1 MKENWSKIPAVA
13 DLMAAKETYWNNPD
27 LRPFAE
33 VAGTQEM
40 GTADIAD
47 AAARLDRFAPFIKKA
62 FPETEAENGLIE
74 SPLREIA
81 ATREGLK
88 TLGAVPEGRLFL
100 KMDSHLAV
108 AGSVKARG
116 GIYEV
121 LKHTEDIAMAEGI
134 LAESDD
140 YAKLADYRDLFSGY
154 TVQVG
159 STGNLGLSIGITS
172 AAVGYRVVVHMS
184 NDAKQWKKDLLR
196 SKGVEVKE
204 YAGDYGKAVAEGRAL
219 SDADPRS
226 YFVDDEHSTAL
237 FLGYS
242 VAGERLSRQLAEQG
256 VTVDEEHPL
265 FVYLPCGVG
274 GAPGGIAFGL
284 KQQFGDNVHCFFVE
298 PVQCPC
304 MIAGLAT
311 GEGEEICVQDLGLSG
326 ITEADGLAVG
336 RPSGMVTRMMQPLLS
351 GCFTV
356 DDARLFDS
364 LRVLHENDGVFIEP
378 SSCAALA
385 AYQDLARFE
394 GAKEYIRSHGLAEKM
409 AKATHIAWATGGRL
423 VPEEIRTEYLAKKL

>member
-1 MKENWSKIPAVA
+1 MNESRYEIPVVA
-13 DLMAAKETYWNNPD
+13 DLVAAKETFWCND
-27 LRPFAE
+27 SLRPFGAVE
-33 VAGTQEM
+33 QEL
-40 GTADIAD
+40 GKADIAD
-47 AAARLDRFAPFIKKA
+47 AAARLQRFAPFIQKA
-62 FPETEAENGLIE
+62 FPETAKAQGIIE

-81 ATREGLK
+81 ETKEGMK

-121 LKHTEDIAMAEGI
+121 LKHTEEIAFAEG
-134 LAESDD
+134 LLQEGDD
-140 YAKLADYRDLFSGY
+140 YARLTECRDIFAGY

-159 STGNLGLSIGITS
+159 STGNLGLSIGISS

-196 SKGVEVKE
+196 SKGVEVRE

-219 SDADPRS
+219 SDADPKS
-226 YFVDDEHSTAL
+226 YFVDDEHSVAL

-242 VAGERLSRQLAEQG
+242 VAGKRLRAQLDEQG
-256 VTVDEEHPL
+256 VIVDAEHPL

-284 KQQFGDNVHCFFVE
+284 KQEFGDHVHCFFVE

-311 GEGEEICVQDLGLSG
+311 GEGENICVQDLGLSG
-326 ITEADGLAVG
+326 VTEADGLAVG
-336 RPSGMVTRMMQPLLS
+336 RPSGMVTRMMKPLLS
-351 GCFTV
+351 GCSTV
-356 DDARLFDS
+356 EDRRLFDA
-364 LRVLHENDGVFIEP
+364 LRVLHERDGIFIEP

-385 AYQDLARFE
+385 AWQDMARFE
-394 GAKEYIRSHGLAEKM
+394 GAKAYVERHGLTEKLPH
-409 AKATHIAWATGGRL
+409 ATHIAWATGGSL
-423 VPEEIRTEYLAKKL
+423 VPEEIRKEYLVKKL

>member
-1 MKENWSKIPAVA
+1 MKEKYASIGAVA
-13 DLMAAKETYWNNPD
+13 DMMAARETYWNND
-27 LRPFAE
+27 GLRPFAE
-33 VAGTQEM
+33 VAGRQEM
-40 GTADIAD
+40 GPADIAD
-47 AAARLDRFAPFIKKA
+47 AAARLQRFAPFIMRA
-62 FPETEAENGLIE
+62 FPETVPDGGLIE

-81 ATREGLK
+81 ATKEGMK
-88 TLGAVPEGRLFL
+88 ALGPVPEGRLFL

-121 LKHTEDIAMAEGI
+121 LKHTEDIALEEGI
-134 LAESDD
+134 LREGDD
-140 YAKLADYRDLFSGY
+140 YAKLADYRDLFSRY

-184 NDAKQWKKDLLR
+184 ADAKQWKKDLLR

-219 SDADPRS
+219 SDADPKS
-226 YFVDDEHSTAL
+226 YFVDDEHSKAL

-242 VAGERLSRQLAEQG
+242 VAGQRLKEQLAAQG
-256 VTVDEEHPL
+256 VTVDAAHPL

-304 MIAGLAT
+304 MMAGLAT
-311 GEGEEICVQDLGLSG
+311 GEKENICVQDLGLTG
-326 ITEADGLAVG
+326 LTEADGLAVG
-336 RPSGMVTRMMQPLLS
+336 RPSGMVARMMEPLLS

-356 DDARLFDS
+356 ADGRLFDA
-364 LRVLHENDGVFIEP
+364 LRVLHGRDGVFIEP
-378 SSCAALA
+378 SSCAALGA
-385 AYQDLARFE
+385 WQDMARFE
-394 GAKEYIRSHGLAEKM
+394 GAREYVRRHGLEEKLPD
-409 AKATHIAWATGGRL
+409 AVHIAWATGGRL
-423 VPEEIRTEYLAKKL
+423 VPEEIRQAYLVKKL

>member
-1 MKENWSKIPAVA
+1 MNERWRDIPAVC
-13 DLMAAKETYWNNPD
+13 DLMAAKETFWRND
-27 LRPFAE
+27 SLRPFDE
-33 VAGTQEM
+33 VEQEM
-40 GTADIAD
+40 GKADTAD
-47 AAARLDRFAPFIKKA
+47 AAARLQRFAPFIERA
-62 FPETEAENGLIE
+62 FPETKAEKGIIE

-81 ATREGLK
+81 ATKEGMEA
-88 TLGAVPEGRLFL
+88 LGAVPDGRLFL

-121 LKHTEDIAMAEGI
+121 LKHTEEIALAEG
-134 LAESDD
+134 LLTEDGD
-140 YAKLADYRDLFSGY
+140 YAKLADHRDLFAGY

-159 STGNLGLSIGITS
+159 STGNLGLSIGISS

-219 SDADPRS
+219 SDADPKS

-242 VAGERLSRQLAEQG
+242 VAGKRLRTQLKEQG
-256 VTVDEEHPL
+256 VSVDAEHPL

-284 KQQFGDNVHCFFVE
+284 KQEFGDYVHCFFVE

-311 GEGEEICVQDLGLSG
+311 GEGENICVQDLGLSG

-336 RPSGMVTRMMQPLLS
+336 RPSGMVTRMMKPLLS
-351 GCFTV
+351 GCSTV
-356 DDARLFDS
+356 EDGRLFDA
-364 LRVLHENDGVFIEP
+364 LRVLHNRDGIFIEP
-378 SSCAALA
+378 SSCAALVA
-385 AYQDLARFE
+385 WQDMARFD
-394 GAKEYIRSHGLAEKM
+394 GAKDYVESHGLTDKM
-409 AKATHIAWATGGRL
+409 ANAVHIAWATGGCL
-423 VPEEIRTEYLAKKL
+423 VPEEIRKEYLVKKL

>member
-1 MKENWSKIPAVA
+1 MNESRYEIPVVA
-13 DLMAAKETYWNNPD
+13 DLVAAKETFWCND
-27 LRPFAE
+27 SLRPFGAVE
-33 VAGTQEM
+33 QEL
-40 GTADIAD
+40 GKADIAD
-47 AAARLDRFAPFIKKA
+47 AAARLQRFAPFIQKA
-62 FPETEAENGLIE
+62 FLETAKAQGIIE

-81 ATREGLK
+81 ETKEGMK

-121 LKHTEDIAMAEGI
+121 LKHTEEIAFAEG
-134 LAESDD
+134 LLQEGDD
-140 YAKLADYRDLFSGY
+140 YARLTECRDIFAGY

-159 STGNLGLSIGITS
+159 STGNLGLSIGISS

-196 SKGVEVKE
+196 SKGVEVRE

-219 SDADPRS
+219 SDADPKS
-226 YFVDDEHSTAL
+226 YFVDDEHSVAL

-242 VAGERLSRQLAEQG
+242 VAGKRLRAQLDEQG
-256 VTVDEEHPL
+256 VIVDAEHPL

-284 KQQFGDNVHCFFVE
+284 KQEFGDHVHCFFVE

-311 GEGEEICVQDLGLSG
+311 GEGENICVQDLGLSG
-326 ITEADGLAVG
+326 VTEADGLAVG
-336 RPSGMVTRMMQPLLS
+336 RPSGMVTRMMKPLLS
-351 GCFTV
+351 GCSTV
-356 DDARLFDS
+356 EDRRLFDA
-364 LRVLHENDGVFIEP
+364 LRVLHERDGIFIEP

-385 AYQDLARFE
+385 AWQDMARFE
-394 GAKEYIRSHGLAEKM
+394 GAKAYVERHGLTEKLPH
-409 AKATHIAWATGGRL
+409 ATHIAWATGGSL
-423 VPEEIRTEYLAKKL
+423 VPEEIRKEYLVKKL

>member
-1 MKENWSKIPAVA
+1 MNERWRAIPAVA
-13 DLMAAKETYWNNPD
+13 DLMAAKETFWCND
-27 LRPFAE
+27 ALRPFAE
-33 VAGTQEM
+33 VEQEM
-40 GTADIAD
+40 GRADIAD
-47 AAARLDRFAPFIKKA
+47 AAARLQRFAPFIQKA
-62 FPETEAENGLIE
+62 FPETVEEQGIIE

-81 ATREGLK
+81 ATKEGMK
-88 TLGAVPEGRLFL
+88 ALGAVPEGRLFL

-121 LKHTEDIAMAEGI
+121 LKHTEEIALAEG
-134 LAESDD
+134 LLGEDGD
-140 YAKLADYRDLFSGY
+140 YAKLTDHRDVFAGY

-219 SDADPRS
+219 SDADPKS
-226 YFVDDEHSTAL
+226 YFVDDEHSVAL

-242 VAGERLSRQLAEQG
+242 VAGKRLRAQLEEQG
-256 VTVDEEHPL
+256 VIVDAEHPL

-284 KQQFGDNVHCFFVE
+284 KQEFGDHVHCFFVE

-311 GEGEEICVQDLGLSG
+311 GEGEKICVQDLGLSG
-326 ITEADGLAVG
+326 VTEADGLAVG

-351 GCFTV
+351 GCSTV
-356 DDARLFDS
+356 EDGRLFDA
-364 LRVLHENDGVFIEP
+364 LRVLHECDDVFIEP

-385 AYQDLARFE
+385 AWQDMAKFE
-394 GAKEYIRSHGLAEKM
+394 KAKEYIRCHGLAEKM
-409 AKATHIAWATGGRL
+409 PHATHIAWATGGRL
-423 VPEEIRTEYLAKKL
+423 VPEEIRKEYLVKKL

>member
-1 MKENWSKIPAVA
+1 MNESRYEIPVVA
-13 DLMAAKETYWNNPD
+13 DLVAAKETFWCND
-27 LRPFAE
+27 SLRPFGAVE
-33 VAGTQEM
+33 QEL
-40 GTADIAD
+40 GKADIAD
-47 AAARLDRFAPFIKKA
+47 AAARLQRFAPFIQKA
-62 FPETEAENGLIE
+62 FPETAEAQGIIE

-81 ATREGLK
+81 ETKEGMK

-121 LKHTEDIAMAEGI
+121 LKHTEEIAFAKGLLQEG
-134 LAESDD
+134 DD
-140 YAKLADYRDLFSGY
+140 YAKLVEYRDVFAGY

-159 STGNLGLSIGITS
+159 STGNLGLSIGISS

-219 SDADPRS
+219 SDADPKS
-226 YFVDDEHSTAL
+226 YFVDDEHSIAL

-242 VAGERLSRQLAEQG
+242 VAGKRLRAQLDEQG
-256 VTVDEEHPL
+256 VIVDAEHPL

-284 KQQFGDNVHCFFVE
+284 KQEFGDHVHCFFVE

-311 GEGEEICVQDLGLSG
+311 GEGENICVQDLGLSG
-326 ITEADGLAVG
+326 VTEADGLAVG
-336 RPSGMVTRMMQPLLS
+336 RPSGMVTRMMKPLLS
-351 GCFTV
+351 GCSTV
-356 DDARLFDS
+356 EDRRLFDA
-364 LRVLHENDGVFIEP
+364 LRVLHERDGIFIEP

-385 AYQDLARFE
+385 AWQDMARFE
-394 GAKEYIRSHGLAEKM
+394 GAKAYVERHGLTEKLPH
-409 AKATHIAWATGGRL
+409 ATHIAWATGGSL
-423 VPEEIRTEYLAKKL
+423 VPEEIRKEYLVKKL

>member
-1 MKENWSKIPAVA
+1 MNERWCEIPAVA
-13 DLMAAKETYWNNPD
+13 DLMAAKETFWCND
-27 LRPFAE
+27 LLRPFGSVE
-33 VAGTQEM
+33 QEM
-40 GTADIAD
+40 GKADIAD
-47 AAARLDRFAPFIKKA
+47 AAERLQRFAPFIQKA
-62 FPETEAENGLIE
+62 FPETAEAQGIIE
-74 SPLREIA
+74 SPLKEIA
-81 ATREGLK
+81 ATKEGMK
-88 TLGAVPEGRLFL
+88 ALGAVPEGRLFL

-121 LKHTEDIAMAEGI
+121 LKHTEEIALAEG
-134 LAESDD
+134 LLREGDD
-140 YAKLADYRDLFSGY
+140 YAKLSEYRAVFAGY

-159 STGNLGLSIGITS
+159 STGNLGLSIGISS

-184 NDAKQWKKDLLR
+184 NDAKQWKKELLR

-219 SDADPRS
+219 SDADPKS
-226 YFVDDEHSTAL
+226 YFVDDEHSLAL

-242 VAGERLSRQLAEQG
+242 VAGKRLREQLDEQG
-256 VTVDEEHPL
+256 VRVDAEHPL

-284 KQQFGDNVHCFFVE
+284 KQEFGDNVHCFFVE

-311 GEGEEICVQDLGLSG
+311 GEGENICVQDLGLSG
-326 ITEADGLAVG
+326 VTEADGLAVG
-336 RPSGMVTRMMQPLLS
+336 RPSGMVTRMMKPLLS
-351 GCFTV
+351 GCSTV
-356 DDARLFDS
+356 EDRRLFDA
-364 LRVLHENDGVFIEP
+364 LRVLHDSDAVFIEP

-385 AYQDLARFE
+385 AWQDMARFE
-394 GAKEYIRSHGLAEKM
+394 GAKAYIERHGLAEKM
-409 AKATHIAWATGGRL
+409 PCATHIAWATGGSL
-423 VPEEIRTEYLAKKL
+423 VPEEIRKEYLVKKL

>member
-1 MKENWSKIPAVA
+1 MNERWREIPAVA
-13 DLMAAKETYWNNPD
+13 DLMAAKETFWCND
-27 LRPFAE
+27 ELRPFAE
-33 VAGTQEM
+33 VEQEM
-40 GTADIAD
+40 SEADTAE
-47 AAARLDRFAPFIKKA
+47 AAARLQRFAPFIERA
-62 FPETEAENGLIE
+62 FPETKGEKGVIE

-81 ATREGLK
+81 ATKEGMK
-88 TLGAVPEGRLFL
+88 SLGAVPQGRLFL

-121 LKHTEDIAMAEGI
+121 LKHTEEIALAEG
-134 LAESDD
+134 LLCEDGD
-140 YAKLADYRDLFSGY
+140 YAKLADHRDLFAGY

-159 STGNLGLSIGITS
+159 STGNLGLSIGISS

-219 SDADPRS
+219 SDADPKS

-242 VAGERLSRQLAEQG
+242 VAGKRLRAQLEEQG
-256 VTVDEEHPL
+256 VSVDEEHPL

-284 KQQFGDNVHCFFVE
+284 KQEFGDHVHCFFVE

-311 GEGEEICVQDLGLSG
+311 GEGENICVQDLGLSG

-336 RPSGMVTRMMQPLLS
+336 RPSGMVTRMMRPLLS
-351 GCFTV
+351 GCSTV
-356 DDARLFDS
+356 EDARLFEA
-364 LRVLHENDGVFIEP
+364 LRVLHEKDGIFIEP

-385 AYQDLARFE
+385 AWQDMARFD
-394 GAKEYIRSHGLAEKM
+394 GAKDYMERRGLTEKM
-409 AKATHIAWATGGRL
+409 ADATHIAWATGGCL
-423 VPEEIRTEYLAKKL
+423 VPEEIRKEYLVKKL

>member
-1 MKENWSKIPAVA
+1 MNERRYEIPAVA
-13 DLMAAKETYWNNPD
+13 DLMAAKETFWYND
-27 LRPFAE
+27 ALRPFGAVE
-33 VAGTQEM
+33 QEM
-40 GTADIAD
+40 GKADTAD
-47 AAARLDRFAPFIKKA
+47 AAERLQRFAPFVQKA
-62 FPETEAENGLIE
+62 FPETTEAQGIIE

-81 ATREGLK
+81 ATKEGMK
-88 TLGAVPEGRLFL
+88 ALGAVPEGRLFL

-121 LKHTEDIAMAEGI
+121 LKHTEEIAFAEG
-134 LAESDD
+134 LLQEGDD
-140 YAKLADYRDLFSGY
+140 YAKLTEYRDVFAGY

-159 STGNLGLSIGITS
+159 STGNLGLSIGISS

-219 SDADPRS
+219 SNADPKS
-226 YFVDDEHSTAL
+226 YFVDDEHSVVL

-242 VAGERLSRQLAEQG
+242 VAGKRLRAQLDEQG
-256 VTVDEEHPL
+256 VIVDAEHPL

-284 KQQFGDNVHCFFVE
+284 KQEFGDHVHCFFVE

-311 GEGEEICVQDLGLSG
+311 GEGENICVQDLGLSG
-326 ITEADGLAVG
+326 VTEADGLAVG

-351 GCFTV
+351 GCSTV
-356 DDARLFDS
+356 EDRRLFDA
-364 LRVLHENDGVFIEP
+364 LRVLHECDGIFIEP

-385 AYQDLARFE
+385 AWQDMARFE
-394 GAKEYIRSHGLAEKM
+394 EAKAYMERHGLMEKLPH
-409 AKATHIAWATGGRL
+409 ATHIAWATGGSL
-423 VPEEIRTEYLAKKL
+423 VPEEIRKEYLVKKL

>member
-1 MKENWSKIPAVA
+1 MNESRYEIPVVA
-13 DLMAAKETYWNNPD
+13 DLVAAKETFWCND
-27 LRPFAE
+27 SLRPFGAVE
-33 VAGTQEM
+33 QEL
-40 GTADIAD
+40 GKADIAD
-47 AAARLDRFAPFIKKA
+47 AAARLQRFAPFIQKA
-62 FPETEAENGLIE
+62 FPETAKAQGIIE
-74 SPLREIA
+74 SPLKEIA
-81 ATREGLK
+81 ETKEGMK

-121 LKHTEDIAMAEGI
+121 LKHTEEIAFAEG
-134 LAESDD
+134 LLQEGDD
-140 YAKLADYRDLFSGY
+140 YAKLTECRDIFAGY

-159 STGNLGLSIGITS
+159 STGNLGLSIGISS

-219 SDADPRS
+219 SDADPKS
-226 YFVDDEHSTAL
+226 YFVDDEHSVAL

-242 VAGERLSRQLAEQG
+242 VAGKRLRAQLDEQG
-256 VTVDEEHPL
+256 VIVDAEHPL

-284 KQQFGDNVHCFFVE
+284 KQEFGDHVHCFFVE

-311 GEGEEICVQDLGLSG
+311 GEGENICVQDLGLSG
-326 ITEADGLAVG
+326 VTEADGLAVG
-336 RPSGMVTRMMQPLLS
+336 RPSGMVTRMMKPLLS
-351 GCFTV
+351 GCSTV
-356 DDARLFDS
+356 EDRRLFDA
-364 LRVLHENDGVFIEP
+364 LRVLHERDGIFIEP

-385 AYQDLARFE
+385 AWQDMARLE
-394 GAKEYIRSHGLAEKM
+394 GAKAYVERHGLTEKLPH
-409 AKATHIAWATGGRL
+409 ATHIAWATGGSL
-423 VPEEIRTEYLAKKL
+423 VPEEIRKEYLVKKL

>member
-1 MKENWSKIPAVA
+1 MNERWSAIPAVA
-13 DLMAAKETYWNNPD
+13 DLMAAKETYWNND
-27 LRPFAE
+27 ELRPFAE
-33 VAGTQEM
+33 VEGTQEL
-40 GTADIAD
+40 GKTDIAD
-47 AAARLDRFAPFIKKA
+47 AAARLERFAPFIQKA
-62 FPETEAENGLIE
+62 FPETLETSGIIE

-81 ATREGLK
+81 ATKEGMK
-88 TLGAVPEGRLFL
+88 ALGAVPEGRLFL

-121 LKHTEDIAMAEGI
+121 LKHTEEIARQEGI
-134 LAESDD
+134 LQEGDD
-140 YAKLADYRDLFSGY
+140 YAKLADHRDLFATY

-172 AAVGYRVVVHMS
+172 AAVGYHVVVHMS

-219 SDADPRS
+219 SEADPRS
-226 YFVDDEHSTAL
+226 YFVDDEHSVAL
-237 FLGYS
+237 FLGYA
-242 VAGERLSRQLAEQG
+242 VAGKRLHAQLREQG
-256 VTVDEEHPL
+256 VTVDAEHPL

-284 KQQFGDNVHCFFVE
+284 KQEFGDHVHCFFVE
-298 PVQCPC
+298 PTQCPC

-311 GEGEEICVQDLGLSG
+311 GEGEGTCVQDLGLSG

-336 RPSGMVTRMMQPLLS
+336 RPSGMVTRMMRPLLS
-351 GCFTV
+351 GCSTV
-356 DDARLFDS
+356 DDGRLFDA
-364 LRVLHENDGVFIEP
+364 LRVLHKSDGVFIEP

-385 AYQDLARFE
+385 AWQDMARFD
-394 GAKEYIRSHGLAEKM
+394 GAKEYIEGHGLAEKM
-409 AKATHIAWATGGRL
+409 KNAVHVAWATGGRL
-423 VPEEIRTEYLAKKL
+423 VPEEIRAEYLVKKL